1 MAMIIL
7 IMMLAIKI
15 WNNENYYFVNMYVL
29 NIWVKKKNKQNYFL
43 LENRTVF
50 NTLKYNAVAEPL
62 VIGIMA
68 ICLLI
73 AHVML
78 LGLFIARF
86 K

>member
-1 MAMIIL
+1 
-7 IMMLAIKI
+7 MMLVIKI

-43 LENRTVF
+43 LENQTVF